1 MNLKARIERALAH
14 AVLRLPR
21 ALQRPLAGAPIR
33 LQGRELDLQTQL
45 LLKLMQLSGA
55 RPWPERPLPQ
65 TRRQFETEAGLLAP
79 TGIALAE
86 VRDLCLEGP
95 AAPIPARLYRPKGL
109 PPAAPCLVFYHGG
122 GFTLGSIRSHDLPCR
137 WLAAV
142 TPCVVVSIDYRLG
155 PEHAFPAAVDDAL
168 AGFREVRRRAAELG
182 LDPARIAVGGDSAGG
197 NLAAIT
203 ATRFDQRFY
212 PPLDAADQLSPRPDF
227 AGLVYPVIS
236 LQPPYDG
243 TRSRRE
249 LGTQGDAVQAYSAE
263 LHVSGATPPTFLAH
277 AADDPIAAVGQ
288 SLVMFGALR
297 AKSVPAELHVFENG
311 GHGWGLGQPGSLVSA
326 WPRLFA
332 AWARSH
338 GFMGGAAPPQ
348 AAPHQRDDD

>member
-197 NLAAIT
+197 NLAAVVAQDSRGDEVPPCFQLLIYPATDMTMSSPSIRTFGRGFLLEKTSIEWFRANYVARESQRRDPRASPLFGDPAGVAPALVAT
-203 ATRFDQRFY
+203 AGFD
-212 PPLDAADQLSPRPDF
+212 PLCDEGQAYARRMREAGVAVEELYSEGLIHGWFNTGGAIRAA
-227 AGLVYPVIS
+227 AEAGGLVK
-236 LQPPYDG
+236 
-243 TRSRRE
+243 
-249 LGTQGDAVQAYSAE
+249 
-263 LHVSGATPPTFLAH
+263 
-277 AADDPIAAVGQ
+277 
-288 SLVMFGALR
+288 ALR
-297 AKSVPAELHVFENG
+297 AA
-311 GHGWGLGQPGSLVSA
+311 LGQ
-326 WPRLFA
+326 
-332 AWARSH
+332 
-338 GFMGGAAPPQ
+338 
-348 AAPHQRDDD
+348 